1 MQLKRLDT
9 EFGRYYQTPDGI
21 FPSVTTVLSSIPNPE
36 LNAWRESIG
45 HEEAE
50 KISKVAAAR
59 GTKMHSF
66 CESYLKNEP
75 IKLNLIERSW
85 YKKLTPHLDL
95 IEPIAIEESFWSNKL
110 KVAGTLDCLG
120 KYNGELA
127 IIDFKTT
134 SRLKYNGEF
143 DNYCLQT
150 ASYSA
155 MVYERLGLMVP
166 RLVIL
171 MQNLIDEECYV
182 YNEKA
187 QNWFN
192 QFKAIRNAFNDQ
204 SALLSG

>member
-1 MQLKRLDT
+1 MRSDRFL
-9 EFGRYYQTPDGI
+9 
-21 FPSVTTVLSSIPNPE
+21 VL
-36 LNAWRESIG
+36 
-45 HEEAE
+45 
-50 KISKVAAAR
+50 
-59 GTKMHSF
+59 
-66 CESYLKNEP
+66 
-75 IKLNLIERSW
+75 
-85 YKKLTPHLDL
+85 
-95 IEPIAIEESFWSNKL
+95 EESFWSNKL

-143 DNYCLQT
+143 DNYWLQT